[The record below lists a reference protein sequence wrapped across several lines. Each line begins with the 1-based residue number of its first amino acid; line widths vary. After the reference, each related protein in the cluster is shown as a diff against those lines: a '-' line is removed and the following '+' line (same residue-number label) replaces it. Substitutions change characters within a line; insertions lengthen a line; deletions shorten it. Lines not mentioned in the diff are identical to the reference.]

1 MTGFAFGPDA
11 RLPAGYARCA
21 AGTVLYRG
29 HAPGRSADWF
39 GPAVGAPGTNR
50 FDVPLRRTAADPGTC
65 YLAERID
72 GVLLERVLRGVWRPI
87 ISRRTLSRDH
97 ALATAH
103 VDRDLVLLDLMV
115 ALSTVHGLELADV
128 SAPPIPRAV
137 PAYPRT
143 QALAEQ
149 WATASHPVPRL
160 DGIVYGSRFGP
171 AAACVALWD
180 RARDALTWGPS
191 APFEADMTALAAA
204 CERLGIGLVT

>member
-11 RLPAGYARCA
+11 GLPAGYARCA

-29 HAPGRSADWF
+29 HTPGRAPDWF
-39 GPAVGAPGTNR
+39 GPALGAAGTNR
-50 FDVPLRRTAADPGTC
+50 FDAPMRRTAADAGVC

-72 GVLLERVLRGVWRPI
+72 GVLLERVLRGVWRPL
-87 ISRRTLSRDH
+87 ISRRTLGRDH
-97 ALATAH
+97 ALATAR
-103 VDRDLVLLDLMV
+103 VDRDLVLLDLLV

-137 PAYPRT
+137 PPYPHT
-143 QALAEQ
+143 QALAAQ
-149 WATASHPVPRL
+149 WAAASHPVPSV

-171 AAACVALWD
+171 AAVCVALWD
-180 RARDALTWGPS
+180 RARGALAWGPS
-191 APFEADMTALAAA
+191 VRFEADMPALAAA